1 MDTEAPRKHWSL
13 YVAVC
18 DINLGEQTN
27 FEAVEL
33 LLTEREI
40 SPRKKKKTKKKR
52 KKLMQTA
59 RNGIQNTWAMR

>member
-40 SPRKKKKTKKKR
+40 SPRKKKKR

-59 RNGIQNTWAMR
+59 RNGIQNT

>member
-40 SPRKKKKTKKKR
+40 SPRKKKKKKK
-52 KKLMQTA
+52 A
-59 RNGIQNTWAMR
+59 HADS